1 MVRLVRGECWWA
13 RGWRSL
19 GVVCR
24 CVIIFY
30 HLDVE
35 HTALCLFAKNS
46 LQWKHCL
53 SLRRWATLSGVS
65 RWTDDAGLATDGE
78 EVAEAVGAAL
88 EV

>member
-1 MVRLVRGECWWA
+1 LW
-13 RGWRSL
+13 
-19 GVVCR
+19 
-24 CVIIFY
+24 
-30 HLDVE
+30 
-35 HTALCLFAKNS
+35 LFAKNS